1 MSVQLNEDN
10 EHQVQAFLRFAK
22 TKRDENVREVR
33 LAFDDVKDY
42 KLEENIYT
50 KDDVKQLLDDA
61 TEEISG
67 VCEKEMENNSH
78 QTGLLLKL
86 LYAQAEA
93 GGLDLF
99 IDTNKL
105 EDELL
110 LKTVK
115 TSEREA
121 LAKPAAEFAR
131 RPAKMTLSKMSEAPK
146 SDPKLLAERDALKAE
161 VEKLRE
167 RFVKLQDQSVSAMRE
182 KRELASQVGDLSSQ
196 LGGKSEIENE
206 LGAQREKEALL
217 REEQERLASTLSAQG
232 QSQNDLMAKLAE
244 ARAEAAGHKRS
255 LDTVKLELEKASKD
269 AAAKMSESKQF
280 QTMKAMMQKKSKEL
294 VLLKKKLAKYEPDN
308 NIRSADQEDEE
319 FDVM

>member
-22 TKRDENVREVR
+22 SKRDENVREVK

-42 KLEENIYT
+42 KLDENIYT

-61 TEEISG
+61 SEEITG
-67 VCEKEMENNSH
+67 VCEKEMENNTH

-86 LYAQAEA
+86 LFAQAEA

-121 LAKPAAEFAR
+121 LAKPASEFAR
-131 RPAKMTLSKMSEAPK
+131 RPAKMTLSKMAEAPK

-161 VEKLRE
+161 VEKLRD
-167 RFVKLQDQSVSAMRE
+167 RFVKLQDQSVTAMRE
-182 KRELASQVGDLSSQ
+182 KRELASQ
-196 LGGKSEIENE
+196 LGGKSEIESE
-206 LGAQREKEALL
+206 LSATREKESLL
-217 REEQERLASTLSAQG
+217 RQEQERLASTLAASG
-232 QSQNDLMAKLAE
+232 QSQNDLLAKLAE
-244 ARAEAAGHKRS
+244 ARTEAAGLKRE
-255 LDTVKLELEKASKD
+255 LDSTKMELEKVSKD

-280 QTMKAMMQKKSKEL
+280 QQMKAMMQKKSKEL
-294 VLLKKKLAKYEPDN
+294 VTLKKKLAQYEPDS

-319 FDVM
+319 FDV